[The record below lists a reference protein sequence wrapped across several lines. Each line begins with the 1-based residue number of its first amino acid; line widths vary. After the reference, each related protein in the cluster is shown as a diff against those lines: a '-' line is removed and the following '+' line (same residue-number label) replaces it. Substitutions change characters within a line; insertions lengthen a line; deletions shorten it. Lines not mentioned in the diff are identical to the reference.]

1 MNKEIKTKSLV
12 EAALLS
18 ALVIIMSLFGMY
30 LPVIGTIISLASPV
44 PIVILGLRH
53 GIKWSVLS
61 VLVVGLSLTL
71 LISPL
76 QSLAVSL
83 GFGFLGV
90 ALGETVR
97 RKLSLSRIMVWGT
110 LASLISK
117 LLLLLAVMLFLGT
130 NSLTDNMDMLHKMME
145 QSIQLYS
152 GLGMSAGQIELLQK
166 TMEEMLRLLKIIF
179 PVLLLL
185 VSVLDTFFNYF
196 ICRYVLKR
204 LDYALP
210 AFLPFACW
218 NIPKSL
224 TVVLLAGLVLIVA
237 GNHYNLALLANIG
250 LNMQYFSMLLFLLQ
264 GFAVTVYFLKKWRV
278 TKPLRVV
285 ILILLFI
292 TPLFTEIIVWLGLLD
307 VFFDYRRLKQSKG
320 GSDV

>member
-1 MNKEIKTKSLV
+1 MSKEIKTKSLV

-18 ALVIIMSLFGMY
+18 ALVIIMSLLGMY

-53 GIKWSVLS
+53 GIKWSILS
-61 VLVVGLSLTL
+61 ILVVGLLLTF

-83 GFGFLGV
+83 GFGFLGIT
-90 ALGETVR
+90 LGETVR
-97 RKLSLSRIMVWGT
+97 RRLSLSLIMVWGT
-110 LASLISK
+110 LASLFSK
-117 LLLLLAVMLFLGT
+117 LLLFWAVMLFLGT
-130 NSLTDNMDMLHKMME
+130 NSLADNIVMFHKIME

-152 GLGMSAGQIELLQK
+152 GLGMSSEQIELLKK
-166 TMEEMLRLLKIIF
+166 TMEEMIKLLKIIF

-185 VSVLDTFFNYF
+185 VSALDTFFNYL
-196 ICRYVLKR
+196 ICRYVLQR
-204 LDYALP
+204 LDYDVP

-224 TVVLLAGLVLIVA
+224 TVVLLAGILLIMA
-237 GNHYNLALLANIG
+237 GNHYDLALLGHIG
-250 LNMQYFSMLLFLLQ
+250 LNMQYFSMLLFILQ
-264 GFAVTVYFLKKWRV
+264 GFAVTVYFLKKWSV